1 MRTFL
6 RAYEMV
12 PFDEARMCPNP
23 ACHGLHGIEVQPTP
37 PTPLVGGTTG
47 AAAGAAADAADAAC
61 VVCADG
67 AFAVEMGGFRG
78 QHSCESEGC
87 FHFLGFGH
95 SREAPLL
102 KGKATD
108 AKGQCG
114 DGGEDASVAQYC
126 GRCGRKPDFSLRA
139 ASGATSA

>member
-1 MRTFL
+1 M
-6 RAYEMV
+6 A
-12 PFDEARMCPNP
+12 
-23 ACHGLHGIEVQPTP
+23 
-37 PTPLVGGTTG
+37 
-47 AAAGAAADAADAAC
+47 
-61 VVCADG
+61 
-67 AFAVEMGGFRG
+67 EMGPVVVQG
-78 QHSCESEGC
+78 QPVQMGGSEA
-87 FHFLGFGH
+87 FLGTMDGVFVRQQLEILELVRGCETKNRYNMVAVPQGTQMPGPGQFN
-95 SREAPLL
+95 SGWTKSLRDQASVTPLL